1 MYRIMNSSLGA
12 PICLVL
18 GLFMIGCGIYYF
30 IKWKKQGKVKQSVFQ
45 EVKMDIQAIQRND
58 ALQILKKWFPIMCF
72 FPGIYLIV
80 EFADR
85 TWGGEEIHYV
95 KQILL
100 ILIVCGVCLAF
111 GIGGLLNNAMG
122 KETKELEGLVVK
134 VVPNPYAKAYNVW
147 IEYSWYNF
155 KRLHRCTYNY
165 KKEKCPFEGQQ
176 YNLIYS
182 TKYDNV
188 LSKDEMRRNKKNSI
202 LGFIIFGLFV
212 SLLIVAYI

>member
-1 MYRIMNSSLGA
+1 MNRLMNSSLGA

-18 GLFMIGCGIYYF
+18 GLLMIGCGLYYF
-30 IKWKKQGKVKQSVFQ
+30 IKWKKQGNVKQSVFQ

-58 ALQILKKWFPIMCF
+58 AVRIWQKWFPIMCF
-72 FPGIYLIV
+72 FPGVYFIV

-85 TWGGEEIHYV
+85 IWGGEEIHYV

-122 KETKELEGLVVK
+122 KETKELEGLVVR

-155 KRLHRCTYNY
+155 KRVHRCTYNY
-165 KKEKCPFEGQQ
+165 KEGKCPFEGQQ

-182 TKYDNV
+182 IKYDKV
-188 LSKDEMRRNKKNSI
+188 LSKDEMRRNTRNSI
-202 LGFIIFGLFV
+202 IGFVIFVLFV
-212 SLLIVAYI
+212 SLLIVTYI